1 MDANDLKHLT
11 PEVQAYIRALEAHN
25 SQLTERI
32 QILEELFRLAQLKR
46 FAPTSEKL
54 KDRVFDEAEQLAL
67 SEPDYDDVVTLPDT
81 GLAQTDMPAGKK
93 RGRRA
98 LPAHLPR
105 KRIEYDLSE
114 DEKVC
119 PCCQAALHRIGEE
132 LSEQMDLIAAKVRV
146 LQHARFKYG
155 CRHCQRHAESTPIV
169 TAKMPAQ
176 ALPGSNASANVIATV
191 MVGKFVDGTPLYR
204 MEDVLARSGIDVG
217 RGTLGHWVIK
227 PTELHLSRLYEAMSA
242 ILLTQALIHGDE
254 TTVQVLKEPGKSA
267 QSKSY
272 MWTYRSA
279 QDSEQPVV
287 LFEYQPGRGQE
298 HPQLFL
304 AGYTG
309 MLMSDGY
316 SAWRTVKHATHYG
329 CAAHARRKFNDAF
342 KAQKKPDG
350 RAKQG
355 LEFFR
360 ALYEVERLA
369 RGELPEGQ
377 TRIDYTHRLRQQH
390 SVALLA
396 AFKTWLDEQEP
407 KVLPKSLIGKAISYT
422 LNQWT
427 YLSRYVENGLAP
439 IDNNLIERDI
449 RPFTTGR
456 NSWIFN
462 DTVAGAKA
470 SATIYSLMLTCR
482 ACNVEPFEYLC
493 EVLTELPRR
502 APGADV
508 SDLLPFNIGER
519 LARRK
524 ANIPSD

>member
-1 MDANDLKHLT
+1 MDANDLNHLT
-11 PEVQAYIRALEAHN
+11 PEVQAYIRALEAQN
-25 SQLTERI
+25 RQLAERI

-46 FAPTSEKL
+46 FAPSSEKL

-67 SEPDYDDVVTLPDT
+67 SEPDYDDVLTLPDT
-81 GLAQTDMPAGKK
+81 GLPQTPAPAGKK
-93 RGRRA
+93 RGRRP
-98 LPAHLPR
+98 LPAHLRR

-114 DEKVC
+114 QEKIC
-119 PCCQAALHRIGEE
+119 PCCLGALHKIGEE
-132 LSEQMDLIAAKVRV
+132 LSEQMDMIAAKVRV

-155 CRHCQRHAESTPIV
+155 CRHCQRDAESTTIV

-176 ALPGSNASANVIATV
+176 PLPGSNASANVIATV
-191 MVGKFVDGTPLYR
+191 MTGKFVDGTPLYR

-217 RGTLGHWVIK
+217 RGTMGNWVIK
-227 PTELHLSRLYEAMSA
+227 PTELHLTRLYDAMRV
-242 ILLTQALIHGDE
+242 ILLSQPLIHGDE

-279 QDSEQPVV
+279 QDCEQPVV
-287 LFEYQPGRGQE
+287 LFEYQPGREQA

-304 AGYTG
+304 AGYQG

-316 SAWRTVKHATHYG
+316 SAWRTVKGVTHYG
-329 CAAHARRKFNDAF
+329 CVAHARRKFDEAF

-355 LEFFR
+355 LEFFK

-369 RGELPEGQ
+369 RGDLPEGE
-377 TRIDYTHRLRQQH
+377 TRIDYTYRLRQAH
-390 SVALLA
+390 SVPLLE
-396 AFKTWLDEQEP
+396 AFKKWLDEQADQ
-407 KVLPKSLIGKAISYT
+407 VLPKSLIGKAISYT
-422 LNQWT
+422 RNQWV
-427 YLSRYVENGLAP
+427 YMSRYVEDARAP
-439 IDNNLIERDI
+439 IDNNVMEREV
-449 RPFTTGR
+449 RPFATSR
-456 NSWIFN
+456 KSWLFN

-493 EVLTELPRR
+493 EVLTELPQR
-502 APGADV
+502 AAGADV

-524 ANIPSD
+524 PTAD